1 MTDLQADE
9 TYAYRVQTGLAS
21 EETAHQLL
29 ERMVAAGIS
38 RDRLRVVEERVE
50 VDTHG
55 L

>member
-1 MTDLQADE
+1 MTDVRVNE
-9 TYAYRVQTGLAS
+9 TVAYRVTTGLTD